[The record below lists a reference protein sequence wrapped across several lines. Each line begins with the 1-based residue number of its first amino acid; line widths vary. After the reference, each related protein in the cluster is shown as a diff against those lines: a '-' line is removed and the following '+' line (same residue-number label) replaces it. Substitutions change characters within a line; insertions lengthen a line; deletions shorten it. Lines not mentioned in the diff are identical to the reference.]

1 LWQSNEEIAMKSV
14 SSIVILAA
22 LAASVAACSVQE
34 RTYYPRQQY
43 AYAPATTAYYSAP
56 GATVVATTPAPA
68 YYSYDQPNFQKSNV
82 YSSRWDYYR
91 NYKVVPSAPAGS
103 SA

>member
-1 LWQSNEEIAMKSV
+1 MKPV
-14 SSIVILAA
+14 GSIVVLAA

-68 YYSYDQPNFQKSNV
+68 YYSYDQPS
-82 YSSRWDYYR
+82 WDYYR
-91 NYKVVPSAPAGS
+91 NYKGIHDGPERTGY
-103 SA
+103 

>member
-1 LWQSNEEIAMKSV
+1 MKPV
-14 SSIVILAA
+14 SSIIILAA

-43 AYAPATTAYYSAP
+43 AYAPATTTYYSAP

-68 YYSYDQPNFQKSNV
+68 YYSYDQPSFQKSNV

-91 NYKVVPSAPAGS
+91 NYKGIHDGPERTGY
-103 SA
+103 

>member
-1 LWQSNEEIAMKSV
+1 MTVDLMYAERHSQTVTRSIQLEIAMKPV
-14 SSIVILAA
+14 GSIVVFAA

-68 YYSYDQPNFQKSNV
+68 YYS
-82 YSSRWDYYR
+82 
-91 NYKVVPSAPAGS
+91 
-103 SA
+103 

>member
-1 LWQSNEEIAMKSV
+1 MKPV
-14 SSIVILAA
+14 RSIVILAA
-22 LAASVAACSVQE
+22 LSASVAACSVQE
-34 RTYYPRQQY
+34 RTYYPRQY

-68 YYSYDQPNFQKSNV
+68 YYSYDQPSFQKSNV

-91 NYKVVPSAPAGS
+91 NYKGIHDGPERTGY
-103 SA
+103 

>member
-1 LWQSNEEIAMKSV
+1 MKPIC
-14 SSIVILAA
+14 SIVILGA

-43 AYAPATTAYYSAP
+43 AYAPATTTYYSTP

-68 YYSYDQPNFQKSNV
+68 YYSTPAPAYYSYDQQSFTKSNV
-82 YSSRWDYYR
+82 YSSQADYYR
-91 NYKVVPSAPAGS
+91 NYKGIHDGPERTGW
-103 SA
+103 

>member
-1 LWQSNEEIAMKSV
+1 VLSRQKEITMKPI
-14 SSIVILAA
+14 SSIIALAG

-43 AYAPATTAYYSAP
+43 AYAPATTTYYSAP

-68 YYSYDQPNFQKSNV
+68 
-82 YSSRWDYYR
+82 
-91 NYKVVPSAPAGS
+91 
-103 SA
+103 